1 MKKPIHLCIVF
12 VSVLFALCLAGCTKP
27 GPAEEVGRHIDEAI
41 EKQSKAEANLIGTS
55 PSDTD
60 ITAKVKMALMMRD
73 GIDSVTISVKTRAGV
88 VALTGSVANASQSQV
103 AEELAL
109 AVDGVTRVDN
119 HLAVVSAT
127 K

>member
-1 MKKPIHLCIVF
+1 MKKPTRLFLVF
-12 VSVLFALCLAGCTKP
+12 GSILSALCLAGCTKP
-27 GPAEEVGRHIDEAI
+27 GPAQEAGRHIDEAI

-55 PSDTD
+55 TSDTD

-73 GIDSVTISVKTRAGV
+73 GIDSVTISVKTHAGV
-88 VALTGSVANASQSQV
+88 VALTGSVVNASQSQV
-103 AEELAL
+103 AEELAM

-119 HLAVVSAT
+119 RLAVVSAA